1 MKWFQKGAS
10 LVLYLGLAAAVIAA
24 LWWLWSA
31 VDKAGYERG
40 LAEERTKWE
49 SREAEELAAA
59 NALIEKLQREARER
73 EQRHAAELAD
83 VSRRYQENLRNVEK
97 ARDAHIAALR
107 AGALKLRDPEAPAC
121 EGAGGGGV
129 PEAPAGAP
137 GRDGPQG
144 GELSAAASEF
154 LLRLTAEAD
163 EVARQLQA
171 CQEIVRR
178 DRGE

>member
-1 MKWFQKGAS
+1 M
-10 LVLYLGLAAAVIAA
+10 LAA

-40 LAEERTKWE
+40 VSEERAKWVARE
-49 SREAEELAAA
+49 SEELAAA
-59 NALIEKLQREARER
+59 NALIEKLQREAR
-73 EQRHAAELAD
+73 AAEQAHAKELAAI
-83 VSRRYQENLRNVEK
+83 SKRYQENLRNVEK

-107 AGALKLRDPEAPAC
+107 AGALRLRDPEAPAC
-121 EGAGGGGV
+121 ESACGGGV
-129 PEAPAGAP
+129 SEASAAAGGRNGPA
-137 GRDGPQG
+137 G
-144 GELSAAASEF
+144 GELSAEASEF

-171 CQEIVRR
+171 CQEIIRS